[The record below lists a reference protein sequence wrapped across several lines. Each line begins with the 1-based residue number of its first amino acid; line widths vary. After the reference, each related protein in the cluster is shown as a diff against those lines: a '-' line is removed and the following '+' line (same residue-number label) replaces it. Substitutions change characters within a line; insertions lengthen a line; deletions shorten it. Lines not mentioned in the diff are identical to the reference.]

1 MAEINDNNEPN
12 TNDNNEP
19 NEGNNEQHTAR
30 EAELENQIA
39 ALRTEMDALRKENRQ
54 MFLRLTGRDSDAD
67 KDPEQ
72 ELDDLLLEVLNNRGM
87 TA

>member
-1 MAEINDNNEPN
+1 MAEINENNEPN
-12 TNDNNEP
+12 INENNEP
-19 NEGNNEQHTAR
+19 NEGNEQHTAR

-54 MFLRLTGRDSDAD
+54 MFLRLTGRDGDAD
-67 KDPEQ
+67 KDPET
-72 ELDDLLLEVLNNRGM
+72 ELDDMLLEVLNNRGM

>member
-1 MAEINDNNEPN
+1 MAEING
-12 TNDNNEP
+12 NNEP
-19 NEGNNEQHTAR
+19 NEGNDQHTAR

-54 MFLRLTGRDSDAD
+54 MFLRLTGRDGDAD
-67 KDPEQ
+67 KDPET
-72 ELDDLLLEVLNNRGM
+72 ELDDMLLEVLNNRGM